1 MNTLSKKNNFI
12 IFKNIIPKNFFTQFK
27 DELNN
32 SINQLIKRKKL
43 KIEKNLSLNL
53 KLLIIEEIDHQNI
66 AKLYQDIKKYS

>member
-32 SINQLIKRKKL
+32 SINQLIKRK
-43 KIEKNLSLNL
+43 N
-53 KLLIIEEIDHQNI
+53 
-66 AKLYQDIKKYS
+66 